1 MAERAFITPVPD
13 AALVPGR
20 MVLPMRQWE
29 RIALKWRVLAEQ
41 RRAYFHELY
50 RSGRWTRYYTEAE
63 LLAAMTDAV
72 AMAERWAAI
81 APLPEERAAPAAET
95 DEADDT
101 GPEQALAA

>member
-1 MAERAFITPVPD
+1 MAERAFTTPVPD

-29 RIALKWRVLAEQ
+29 RIALKWRALAEQ

-50 RSGRWTRYYTEAE
+50 RSGRWKRYYTEAE
-63 LLAAMTDAV
+63 LLAAMSDAI

-81 APLPEERAAPAAET
+81 APLPEERAPAAEAE
-95 DEADDT
+95 DVA
-101 GPEQALAA
+101 PEQAIAA